1 MSDDNYKVYVDA
13 TILGRHAVELP
24 KNAYVAYVVDG
35 MKELCDVKPV
45 EAKETDEAECEAILF
60 AIHALKAE
68 LPRFTIVCDH
78 QSVVR
83 EATKPTENRK
93 AKRCIKEIRKELE
106 NSGKMIKLEEFPINP
121 AHTLL
126 NEHLLQGKKIIDK

>member
-13 TILGRHAVELP
+13 TILGRHNVELP

-35 MKELCDVKPV
+35 RKELWGVKLV

-60 AIHALKAE
+60 AIDVLKAE

-83 EATKPTENRK
+83 EATKPTENPK

-106 NSGKMIKLEEFPINP
+106 NSGKRIMLEEFPINP
-121 AHTLL
+121 AHILL
-126 NEHLLQGKKIIDK
+126 NEHLVRGRN